1 MKTYGQYC
9 ATARALDIVG
19 DRWVLLIVRELLS
32 QGPSRFTDLRAGL
45 PGIATNLLAAR
56 LKEMED
62 NGLIARVDAPPPVAT
77 GLYQL
82 TARGQQL
89 RPVIEALA
97 DWGMPTMP
105 VQHDGDTVHGSWL
118 GLLAQTR
125 LRDTQP
131 ERGPLTIAIDTD
143 QMPAHLL
150 SRDDGWLD
158 LRRVPVRP
166 AFPSPGP
173 RHGPAR
179 RRRRGRPQPPQP
191 TLAQRD
197 ADPDLL
203 GWPGRHGRPGRCG
216 RAHAGA
222 ARAGEQGG
230 DDQQASPVLGE
241 PLHAGAGVGED
252 PRDHGVIAAAVGHR
266 EGHAVR
272 GGDDAQLARARGVP
286 LSVDDELGNRNLGLV
301 AALGADP

>member
-82 TARGQQL
+82 TGRGQQL

-105 VQHDGDTVHGSWL
+105 VQHDGDAVHGSWL

-125 LRDTQP
+125 LRDSQP

-143 QMPAHLL
+143 QMPAHLA
-150 SRDDGWLD
+150 SRGDGWLD
-158 LRRVPVRP
+158 LRR
-166 AFPSPGP
+166 
-173 RHGPAR
+173 
-179 RRRRGRPQPPQP
+179 
-191 TLAQRD
+191 
-197 ADPDLL
+197 
-203 GWPGRHGRPGRCG
+203 G
-216 RAHAGA
+216 RAAAADVRLSGA
-222 ARAGEQGG
+222 APLVGG
-230 DDQQASPVLGE
+230 YLSGLVSLGQARDMG
-241 PLHAGAGVGED
+241 LHVDGDE
-252 PRDHGVIAAAVGHR
+252 AALSR
-266 EGHAVR
+266 
-272 GGDDAQLARARGVP
+272 LTSRARETPG
-286 LSVDDELGNRNLGLV
+286 STQ
-301 AALGADP
+301 